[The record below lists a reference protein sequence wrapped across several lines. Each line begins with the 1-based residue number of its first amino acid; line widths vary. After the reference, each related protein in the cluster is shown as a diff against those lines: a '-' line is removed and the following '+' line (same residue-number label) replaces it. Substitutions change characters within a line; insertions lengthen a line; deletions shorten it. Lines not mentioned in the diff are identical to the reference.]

1 MFWWT
6 LFSVDGRCCASH
18 LWLQQCNISPQHQTL
33 IKGRLS
39 ASTSTAFTTS
49 QPQHSTTI
57 AANCDRD
64 QQNLGSGLLQVT
76 TCVRAECP
84 IECRIKSASAQTNV
98 HLDNLCSFVKSY
110 FKYTGLNYVFVCFK
124 IIWLIFQKMFCA
136 FLVLTAAVLWL
147 NT

>member
-1 MFWWT
+1 MFWYP
-6 LFSVDGRCCASH
+6 LFSVDGRCRASH

-49 QPQHSTTI
+49 QPQHHNSCKLWPRPTKPGVRIATSYNLCCTCRVST
-57 AANCDRD
+57 
-64 QQNLGSGLLQVT
+64 
-76 TCVRAECP
+76 
-84 IECRIKSASAQTNV
+84 ECRIKSASAETNV